1 MVAVCLL
8 VVADFAVVAVAYI
21 CVAPNWYLSEL
32 DCHATVYVACN
43 SSSNRRHTCSVVEH
57 YGFN

>member
-1 MVAVCLL
+1 MVAVRLL
-8 VVADFAVVAVAYI
+8 VVADFTVIVVAHI

-32 DCHATVYVACN
+32 DCHATVYVACD
-43 SSSNRRHTCSVVEH
+43 SSSDRGHTRGVVEH